1 MASSSVRFT
10 VEGKEEGEDSKAGG
24 SSRGRSHQMAAA
36 TREGASTMEG
46 TKMTTG
52 DANTSRTESPGPA
65 KMVGAKKK
73 KYRSRSA
80 SASSQDSF
88 SSGSYTGS
96 SSDEDEASPREN
108 TSQTNSQGS
117 SDFCVRKIS
126 AHVYGRREIEIAEQE
141 MPGIMALRHKAKEDQ
156 PLKQARIVGCTH
168 INAQTAVLV
177 ETLVT
182 LGAQVRWAA
191 CNIYSTQNEVAA
203 ALAEAGVPVFA
214 WRGESEEDFWWCIE
228 KTISAE
234 SWQPNMI
241 LDDGG
246 DATHVMVKKVSSN
259 IQIDEGHRGGVGDWC
274 SQVVPIKS

>member
-1 MASSSVRFT
+1 M
-10 VEGKEEGEDSKAGG
+10 
-24 SSRGRSHQMAAA
+24 
-36 TREGASTMEG
+36 ST
-46 TKMTTG
+46 TTG

-108 TSQTNSQGS
+108 TSQANSQGS

-126 AHVYGRREIEIAEQE
+126 QHSYGRREIEIAEQE
-141 MPGIMALRHKAKEDQ
+141 MPGIMALRHKAKEDK
-156 PLKQARIVGCTH
+156 PLKGAKIVVCTH
-168 INAQTAVLV
+168 INAQTAVMV

-203 ALAEAGVPVFA
+203 ALAEANVPVFA
-214 WRGESEEDFWWCIE
+214 WRGESEEDFWWLPPWPRPTCPC
-228 KTISAE
+228 S
-234 SWQPNMI
+234 P
-241 LDDGG
+241 GG
-246 DATHVMVKKVSSN
+246 GRA
-259 IQIDEGHRGGVGDWC
+259 R
-274 SQVVPIKS
+274 

>member
-1 MASSSVRFT
+1 MGVALGSDRVMASSSVRFT
-10 VEGKEEGEDSKAGG
+10 VEGKEEVEDSKAGS

-46 TKMTTG
+46 TKMTTE

-96 SSDEDEASPREN
+96 SSDEDEASPRED

-126 AHVYGRREIEIAEQE
+126 A
-141 MPGIMALRHKAKEDQ
+141 
-156 PLKQARIVGCTH
+156 
-168 INAQTAVLV
+168 
-177 ETLVT
+177 
-182 LGAQVRWAA
+182 
-191 CNIYSTQNEVAA
+191 
-203 ALAEAGVPVFA
+203 
-214 WRGESEEDFWWCIE
+214 
-228 KTISAE
+228 
-234 SWQPNMI
+234 
-241 LDDGG
+241 
-246 DATHVMVKKVSSN
+246 
-259 IQIDEGHRGGVGDWC
+259 
-274 SQVVPIKS
+274 